1 MTNYFFTNK
10 NQVKA
15 DNSSTITDSQKDQSS
30 TLFNVLLLGGYKDSK
45 TIDLFLENA
54 CIKIEKKYI
63 HHFIKNNEMTFV
75 LSFYMQANRLVIPHL
90 VKSANLILVLPD
102 DEDDFYFCTQILRT
116 FDESLSKNTK
126 IFCFFPEE
134 SPKYSAIIGQ
144 AETLGYEKI
153 KKNEIKSLLENAQKE
168 YLRQLDNPDNEAIT
182 KQDNTDNRSFQC
194 YLL

>member
-15 DNSSTITDSQKDQSS
+15 DNSSTTTDSQKDQSS
-30 TLFNVLLLGGYKDSK
+30 DLFNVLLLGGYKDGK

-54 CIKIEKKYI
+54 AIKIEKKYI

-102 DEDDFYFCTQILRT
+102 DVQDFRFCTQILET
-116 FDESLSKNTK
+116 FSNSLSKSTK
-126 IFCFFPEE
+126 ICCFFPEE
-134 SPKYSAIIGQ
+134 SPEYSLIIRQ
-144 AETLGYEKI
+144 AEYLGYEKVE
-153 KKNEIKSLLENAQKE
+153 KGEIKSLLENAQKE
-168 YLRQLDNPDNEAIT
+168 YLRQLENP
-182 KQDNTDNRSFQC
+182 DNRSFQC
-194 YLL
+194 HLL